1 MLESSLPL
9 WGTVAASACGVW
21 ACRLFC
27 EDFQRSVI
35 TPLLAIALVT
45 TGLIA
50 KVNQLF
56 AEALEQ
62 VERRNPYFWMYPA
75 NS

>member
-1 MLESSLPL
+1 VPAV
-9 WGTVAASACGVW
+9 GRSAHQPGN
-21 ACRLFC
+21 
-27 EDFQRSVI
+27 
-35 TPLLAIALVT
+35 AIALVT

-50 KVNQLF
+50 KVNHLF